1 MEKRTQRKTKL
12 TMKRHLFAIAGLLC
26 LADLSARA
34 QNAPAHSVR
43 SAAPMALSLSTYLQ
57 MSGEQIER
65 FDRQFDAYAARR
77 SRQEA
82 NLFELQGQLSRAQT
96 PSSFDE
102 RKAARLL
109 RETGEARQKVAA
121 DLLSSRAKA
130 LQILGSVQRSQLE
143 SLPNDP
149 RFVVQND
156 RFYQLL
162 LLPVENLWQNSAS
175 ERGDGRMWSQRARNS
190 QSSGLAGRGSYG
202 VYGGYSYGGPS
213 YGVYGSY
220 GQGPIGVHAGVG
232 RGGVSV
238 GIGIG
243 GIFGGGRRFR

>member
-1 MEKRTQRKTKL
+1 MNRRF
-12 TMKRHLFAIAGLLC
+12 FAIGALLC
-26 LADLSARA
+26 LATPPLRA
-34 QNAPAHSVR
+34 QNAASNSVR
-43 SAAPMALSLSTYLQ
+43 SAAPMALSLSAYLQ
-57 MSGEQIER
+57 MSGDQIGR

-77 SRQEA
+77 SQQEA
-82 NLFELQGQLSRAQT
+82 TLFQLQGQLAQAQAPT
-96 PSSFDE
+96 AFDE

-109 RETGEARQKVAA
+109 REISQARQKVAA

-130 LQILGSVQRSQLE
+130 LEILGPVQRSQLQ
-143 SLPNDP
+143 SLPTDP

-162 LLPVENLWQNSAS
+162 LLPVENLWQDSANN
-175 ERGDGRMWSQRARNS
+175 GRTWTQQTRNS
-190 QSSGLAGRGSYG
+190 QPSGLAGRGSYG

>member
-1 MEKRTQRKTKL
+1 
-12 TMKRHLFAIAGLLC
+12 MKRHLFALGGLLC
-26 LADLSARA
+26 LASLPAGA
-34 QNAPAHSVR
+34 QNAPSNSAR
-43 SAAPMALSLSTYLQ
+43 SGAPMALSLSTYLQ

-82 NLFELQGQLSRAQT
+82 NLFQLQGQVSQAQS
-96 PSSFDE
+96 PSSFNE
-102 RKAARLL
+102 RKATRLL
-109 RETGEARQKVAA
+109 REMGEARQKVAA

-130 LQILGSVQRSQLE
+130 LEVLGPVQRSQLQ
-143 SLPNDP
+143 SLTADP

-162 LLPVENLWQNSAS
+162 LLPVENLWQNSPS
-175 ERGDGRMWSQRARNS
+175 ESRNDRMWSQPTRNS
-190 QSSGLAGRGSYG
+190 QPSGLRGQGAYG

-220 GQGPIGVHAGVG
+220 GQGPVGVHAGIG

>member
-1 MEKRTQRKTKL
+1 
-12 TMKRHLFAIAGLLC
+12 MKRPLFAIGGLLC
-26 LADLSARA
+26 LMILPAKA
-34 QNAPAHSVR
+34 QNAASNSTR
-43 SAAPMALSLSTYLQ
+43 SAAPTALSLSAYLQ
-57 MSGEQIER
+57 MSRDQIGR

-77 SRQEA
+77 SKQEA
-82 NLFELQGQLSRAQT
+82 TLFQLQGQLAQAQAPT
-96 PSSFDE
+96 SFNE
-102 RKAARLL
+102 RKASRLL
-109 RETGEARQKVAA
+109 GEIGETRQKVAA

-130 LQILGSVQRSQLE
+130 LEILGPVQRSQLQ
-143 SLPNDP
+143 SLTSDP
-149 RFVVQND
+149 RFTVQND

-162 LLPVENLWQNSAS
+162 LLPVENLWQNSS
-175 ERGDGRMWSQRARNS
+175 NNGRDERVWSQQTHNS
-190 QSSGLAGRGSYG
+190 QPSGLAGRGSYG